1 MKQHDAFIDKY
12 KEMEKLLPITVREYE
27 DSLPEEEAQKMRL
40 CRLMRNY
47 IQHNADYEK
56 MILIAPGMQAY
67 IDSVVDGLHR
77 QNGILKE
84 HMTSAAKYGF
94 MSESD
99 TIVDCAVMMSK
110 KKRRNNIV
118 LDKNGEYLGVITKDI
133 ISDCFGNM
141 GITKITKIS
150 KISDFLINA
159 PICKMNQTTPMDIVN
174 SKKDSEEIILAVNTA
189 NKIVGVF
196 EERI

>member
-1 MKQHDAFIDKY
+1 MKQHDVFIEKY
-12 KEMEKLLPITVREYE
+12 KELEKLLPITVREYE
-27 DSLPEEEAQKMRL
+27 DSLSEEESQKMRL

-56 MILIAPGMQAY
+56 MILIAPGMQSY
-67 IDSVVDGLHR
+67 IESVVDSLHR

-84 HMTSAAKYGF
+84 HMTSAARYGF

-99 TIVDCAVMMSK
+99 TIADCAMMMSK
-110 KKRRNNIV
+110 KKRRDNIV

-133 ISDCFGNM
+133 ISDCFGNI
-141 GITKITKIS
+141 GVTKTTKIS
-150 KISDFLINA
+150 KISDLLIIA
-159 PICKMNQTTPMDIVN
+159 PICKINQTTPMDVVN
-174 SKKDSEEIILAVNTA
+174 SKKDSKEIILAVNNA

-196 EERI
+196 EG